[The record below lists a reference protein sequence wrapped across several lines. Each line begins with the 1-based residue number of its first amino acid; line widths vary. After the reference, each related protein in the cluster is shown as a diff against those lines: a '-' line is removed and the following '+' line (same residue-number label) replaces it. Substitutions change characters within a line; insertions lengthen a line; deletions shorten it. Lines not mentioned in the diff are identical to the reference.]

1 MGVDPPPLPVQGHLL
16 AELGYLE
23 ELRAAIALDLSV
35 QTLMEYRKDGRGP
48 AFTVVGRTVLYHP
61 TKLGSGWLT
70 VAPASSRKLPPSRD
84 PGDDQHRRRASFRNR
99 H

>member
-61 TKLGSGWLT
+61 TKLGEWLANGGTRQFEEAASKPRSG
-70 VAPASSRKLPPSRD
+70 R
-84 PGDDQHRRRASFRNR
+84 
-99 H
+99 